1 MHTLRYVMGD
11 DLFFPTLKRLA
22 TDSNYT
28 YTHTVNTDD
37 VQQLFSKAA
46 GSDLSPLFNLYLR
59 TTQKLEIDVRQQDTT
74 KYLIRLSNIDQ
85 PLPLDITTNEGT
97 TRRMV
102 DKKGISV
109 ISTTLPVVDARTFY
123 LKKVVYE

>member
-1 MHTLRYVMGD
+1 
-11 DLFFPTLKRLA
+11 LKRLA
-22 TDSNYT
+22 TDSSYT

-46 GSDLSPLFNLYLR
+46 GTDLSSLFNLYLR
-59 TTQKLEIDVRQQDTT
+59 TTQKLEIYVRQQDTA
-74 KYLIRLSNIDQ
+74 KYLIRLYNFDQ

-102 DKKGISV
+102 DKKGIIV
-109 ISTTLPVVDARTFY
+109 ISTTLPVVDAKTFY